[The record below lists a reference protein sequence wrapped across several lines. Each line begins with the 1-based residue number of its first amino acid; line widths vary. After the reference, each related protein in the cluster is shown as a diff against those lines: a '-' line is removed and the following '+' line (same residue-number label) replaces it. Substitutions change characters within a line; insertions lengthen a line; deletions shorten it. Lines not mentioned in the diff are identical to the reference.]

1 MWKWSCQ
8 IFMSKEEMF
17 FSKSHQKEFLELLEQ
32 ANLEEHPQWRKSQLE
47 YRQVAFLYL
56 IALYQEEYKRYE
68 GCKFYIEDL
77 GELSLDGPVY
87 LLDERSISLKAYD
100 HEMMLDLAMQILRET
115 PMQSEIEGLPPHLQ
129 EPLKIAISLSEGTLI
144 KDIV

>member
-1 MWKWSCQ
+1 
-8 IFMSKEEMF
+8 MSKEEMF
-17 FSKSHQKEFLELLEQ
+17 FSKSHKKEFLELLEQ
-32 ANLEEHPQWRKSQLE
+32 ANLEEHPRQRKSQLE

-87 LLDERSISLKAYD
+87 LLEERYISLKEYD
-100 HEMMLDLAMQILRET
+100 HEIMLDLAINILKKMPLQRRC
-115 PMQSEIEGLPPHLQ
+115 EGLSPHLQ

-144 KDIV
+144 NNIV